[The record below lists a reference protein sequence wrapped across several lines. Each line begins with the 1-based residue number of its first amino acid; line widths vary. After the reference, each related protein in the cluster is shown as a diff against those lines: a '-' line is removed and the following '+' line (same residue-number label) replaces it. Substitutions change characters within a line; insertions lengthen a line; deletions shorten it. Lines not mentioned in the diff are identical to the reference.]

1 MSWRDAS
8 YLEGW
13 SERIGHS
20 GLHERLDTLTLP
32 TRRDEDWRF
41 IRLKDFAGSTFGRTL
56 ELTSTPDSD
65 AIIAERAYDDVGA
78 RLVFVNGVWDK
89 KRSEGAL
96 DGVTI
101 VHACEP
107 KSLDEHVGDL
117 VEEGFGQDY
126 FTQINASAWVHAVAI
141 HVDKST
147 SVSGTLHLLFVNT
160 GDAGI
165 STHPFVHVHVGAG
178 SKVDLIEEHV
188 GTGETAHWTNA
199 VVEAQLEANARLNH
213 VKLQCENTS
222 SFHVARTAVRLKDGA
237 HYDSISATFGAKL
250 SRHDLWADIQGS
262 NTTCELH
269 GMAIVSGDQV
279 ADTHSTMNHARPGSM
294 SDQLHKCIVG
304 DSAHAVFNGRIV
316 VQQAA
321 QQTNAFQLNRNL
333 LLSNRA
339 KIDTKPQLEIFA
351 DDVKCSHGATIGQ
364 LDEDQL
370 FYLRS
375 RGISPEKGLG
385 MLTYAFAAELIDK
398 VPVEGARGALAD
410 LIGQHISAVD

>member
-1 MSWRDAS
+1 MSWREAS

-13 SERIGHS
+13 SERIS
-20 GLHERLDTLTLP
+20 QSEALERLDTLSLP

-41 IRLKDFAGSTFGRTL
+41 IRLKDFAGSTFGRALDIERNAT
-56 ELTSTPDSD
+56 SD
-65 AIIAERAYDDVGA
+65 AVISQHTYDDVST

-89 KRSEGAL
+89 ARSEGTL
-96 DGVTI
+96 NGVTI
-101 VHACEP
+101 THACEAG
-107 KSLDEHVGDL
+107 SLSDHVGDL

-126 FTQINASAWVHAVAI
+126 FTQINASAWVHAVSI
-141 HVDKST
+141 HVDKNV
-147 SVSGTLHLLFVNT
+147 SVEGALHLLFVNT

-165 STHPFVHVHVGAG
+165 STHPFVHVHVEAG
-178 SKVDLIEEHV
+178 SKMNLIEEHV
-188 GTGETAHWTNA
+188 GAGDTAHWTNV

-213 VKLQCENTS
+213 VKLQCENTQ
-222 SFHVARTAVRLKDGA
+222 SFHVARTALRLKDGA
-237 HYDSISATFGAKL
+237 HYDSMSATFGAKL
-250 SRHDLWADIQGS
+250 SRHDLWADVQGS
-262 NTTCELH
+262 NSTCELH
-269 GMAIVSGDQV
+269 GMAVLSGNQV
-279 ADTHSTMNHARPGSM
+279 ADTHSTMNHSRPGSM

-304 DSAHAVFNGRIV
+304 ERSHAVFNGRIV

-333 LLSNRA
+333 LLSNHA

-385 MLTYAFAAELIDK
+385 MLTYAFAAELVDK
-398 VPVEGARGALAD
+398 VPVESVRSTLAE
-410 LIGQHISAVD
+410 LIGEHIKTSD